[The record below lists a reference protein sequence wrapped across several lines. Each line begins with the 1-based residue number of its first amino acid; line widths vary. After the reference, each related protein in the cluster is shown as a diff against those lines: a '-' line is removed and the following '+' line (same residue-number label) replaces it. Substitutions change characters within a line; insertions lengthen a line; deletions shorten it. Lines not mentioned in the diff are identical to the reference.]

1 MTSDPR
7 HYETA
12 YLHDGPA
19 DGERVTIRLG
29 MDFVRWREPIPLSF
43 SPTIVLT
50 RQTIH
55 LYQRRGSSA
64 HFYHQGT
71 TA

>member
-19 DGERVTIRLG
+19 DGEIVRIRIGLP
-29 MDFVRWREPIPLSF
+29 FVYWRQPEPLSLE
-43 SPTIVLT
+43 PPPILT
-50 RQTIH
+50 RPTRH
-55 LYQRRGSSA
+55 LYQRNGSSA